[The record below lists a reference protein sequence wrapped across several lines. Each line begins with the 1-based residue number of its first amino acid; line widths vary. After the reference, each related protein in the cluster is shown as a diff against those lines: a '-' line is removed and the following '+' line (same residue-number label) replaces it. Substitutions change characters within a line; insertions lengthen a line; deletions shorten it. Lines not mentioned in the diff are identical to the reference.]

1 MFIKY
6 NYSIDKGRLVIINNN
21 NQLIKKRE
29 RKTIMF
35 NISLINLIQDSIVG
49 VGVALILAPM
59 VWMFVCWLD
68 NKNKYDQMRR
78 NIRSKIV
85 RL

>member
-1 MFIKY
+1 
-6 NYSIDKGRLVIINNN
+6 
-21 NQLIKKRE
+21 
-29 RKTIMF
+29 MF

-78 NIRSKIV
+78 NIRSKI
-85 RL
+85 